1 MAEYPYGISGELTED
16 ERARLEAVTIDL
28 GYGNTRTA
36 ADLVVGWAAHVTR
49 LSQERH
55 LRPPADRDAWNAHD
69 YVASLVVRGFTQR
82 ALDHLDEHLQ
92 SRVVRTVTRFDEL
105 LLSFTEPDA
114 RGLLR
119 RFAGEDADDR
129 WWWDRIPTS
138 GPVHD
143 ELLRFGA
150 RLGL

>member
-1 MAEYPYGISGELTED
+1 MANYPYDISAELTED
-16 ERARLEAVTIDL
+16 ERARLEAMTIDL
-28 GYGNTRTA
+28 GHGHTRTA

-69 YVASLVVRGFTQR
+69 YVASLVIRGFAQR
-82 ALDHLDEHLQ
+82 ALDHLDKHLQ
-92 SRVVRTVTRFDEL
+92 SRVRRTVARFDEL
-105 LLSFTEPDA
+105 LLSFTEPDV

-119 RFAGEDADDR
+119 RFAAEDADER

-150 RLGL
+150 HLGL